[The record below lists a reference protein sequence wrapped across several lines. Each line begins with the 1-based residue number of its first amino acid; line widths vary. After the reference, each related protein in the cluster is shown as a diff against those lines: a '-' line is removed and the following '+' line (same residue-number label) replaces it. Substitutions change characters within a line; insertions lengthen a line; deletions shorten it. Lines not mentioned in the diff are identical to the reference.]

1 MTREFPASALK
12 VSLRQWLTSRRWF
25 GGKARAVVRID
36 TVGLPLPLSDAG
48 LMLLRVEYTYGQPE
62 LYQLMFVAREGE
74 AAERLAAQH
83 PEAVVH
89 RNDPRDGEPTC
100 LLAEALADADFASGF
115 LELMAGGKKIPGSVE
130 FPDVLRGVG
139 RASGMLAAA
148 SVSELAEI
156 MRAGAAN
163 LVPTPLSADQSN
175 SCVVYGQRL
184 FLKLFRKLVPG
195 VNPELEIG
203 QFLAANGA
211 FPHVPALCGS
221 LEYQPSPTGS
231 ESLTLAV
238 LQRFTPGTSAWQAT
252 LDSLTAYFQR
262 VVQLP
267 PEDRPRAA
275 STFEPMMEKRTRETA
290 SEKADP
296 DGSLWGMGLRQPVA
310 AAEPLAGEDLRKI
323 ALLGR
328 RTAELHLALASETE
342 QAGFVPEPFTEKHQQ
357 SLRWSMRDLASRT
370 CELLRQRLAKLPV
383 NGQSS
388 ARDVL
393 RQESRLLSRFDEIVV
408 ERIDGQRIR
417 CHGDF
422 HLGQVIDTGD
432 DFVIIDFEGE
442 PARPLEERRAK
453 RSPLIDVAGMI
464 RSLHY
469 AASQA
474 FYQQLRSSENGRMEP
489 NELRDTADCWYR
501 WSVAAFLGAYRA
513 TAQSGQF
520 LPRSAALC
528 DRLLSL
534 FVLEKAVYELAYELN
549 NRPDWVEVP
558 LAGLRELL
566 GQTAGLSR

>member
-1 MTREFPASALK
+1 MSREFPASALK

-36 TVGLPLPLSDAG
+36 TVGLPLPLSAAG
-48 LMLLRVEYTYGQPE
+48 LMLLRVEYTYGQPD

-74 AAERLAAQH
+74 AAERLAVQH
-83 PEAVVH
+83 PDAVVH
-89 RNDPRDGEPTC
+89 RNDPRDGEPTS
-100 LLAEALADADFASGF
+100 LLAEALADADFASGL
-115 LELMAGGKKIPGSVE
+115 LELMAGGKKVPGSIE
-130 FPDVLRGVG
+130 FPDVLRAIG
-139 RASGMLAAA
+139 RASGVLAAS
-148 SVSELAEI
+148 SVSELAEV
-156 MRAGAAN
+156 MKADPAN
-163 LVPTPLSADQSN
+163 LVPVPLPADQSN
-175 SCVVYGQRL
+175 SCVVYGERL

-195 VNPELEIG
+195 INPELEIG
-203 QFLAANGA
+203 QFLAANGS

-221 LEYQPSPTGS
+221 LEYQPSQSGG

-238 LQRFTPGTSAWQAT
+238 IQRFTPGKSAWQVT
-252 LDSLTAYFQR
+252 LDGLAGYFQR
-262 VVQLP
+262 VAQLP
-267 PEDRPRAA
+267 PEDRPRSAA
-275 STFEPMMEKRTRETA
+275 ALEPMTGKPTRDTA
-290 SEKADP
+290 SGKADFG
-296 DGSLWGMGLRQPVA
+296 GSLWSMGLRQPVA

-328 RTAELHLALASETE
+328 RTAELHLALASDTE
-342 QAGFVPEPFTEKHQQ
+342 LAAFVPEPFTEKHQQ

-370 CELLRQRLAKLPV
+370 CELLRHGLAKLPDDV
-383 NGQSS
+383 QPA

-393 RQESRLLSRFDEIVV
+393 SQEARLLARFDEIVV
-408 ERIDGQRIR
+408 EPIDGQRIR

-432 DFVIIDFEGE
+432 DLVIIDFEGE

-474 FYQQLRSSENGRMEP
+474 VFQRLRSAERGRIETSA
-489 NELRDTADCWYR
+489 LRDAADCWYR
-501 WSVAAFLGAYRA
+501 WSVSAFLGAYRA
-513 TAQSGQF
+513 TTQSGQF

-549 NRPDWVEVP
+549 NRPEWVEVP

-566 GQTAGLSR
+566 GQTAGPSR